1 MTDAVQIAQWA
12 LRITLALA
20 FIAAGVSH
28 FVAAPARTMRA
39 MIPPVLRHPRLP
51 SPAALVTITGLCEI
65 AGGLGLLWEPVRF
78 ITAIALIVFLIAV
91 FPANAYAA
99 DHPDRFGKA
108 ALPFWPRYFG
118 QLVLIVL
125 VLLAAL

>member
-1 MTDAVQIAQWA
+1 MDAVEIAQWA
-12 LRITLALA
+12 LRIVLALA
-20 FIAAGVSH
+20 FIAMGVSH

-39 MIPPVLRHPRLP
+39 MIPPALRQKWMP
-51 SPAALVTITGLCEI
+51 SPSALVTITGLCEI

-78 ITAIALIVFLIAV
+78 IAGIALVLFLIAV

-99 DHPDRFGKA
+99 KDPDRFGKA
-108 ALPFWPRYFG
+108 ALPFWPRLAG

-125 VLLAAL
+125 VVLAAL

>member
-1 MTDAVQIAQWA
+1 MDAVEIAQWA
-12 LRITLALA
+12 LRIVLALA
-20 FIAAGVSH
+20 FIAMGVSH

-39 MIPPVLRHPRLP
+39 MIPPALRQKWMP
-51 SPAALVTITGLCEI
+51 SPSALVTITGLCEI

-78 ITAIALIVFLIAV
+78 IAGIALVLFLIAV

-99 DHPDRFGKA
+99 KDPDRFGKA
-108 ALPFWPRYFG
+108 ALPFWPRFAG

-125 VLLAAL
+125 VVLAAL